1 MRAAMLRLLADKGY
15 PAIRIDDVAVAA
27 GVAKTTIYRRW
38 PSLGALAL
46 DAVEEALGPRELPDT
61 GDVRADLGA
70 LVRLVHTS
78 MVANPI
84 GWALAAAGLDLMR
97 DPALVVDY
105 RRRFIDP
112 LRTRGIVLLRRGMA
126 QGLFDPDLDPEVVVD
141 AFSGAFVLR
150 RLLGEPPPSAA
161 GLTALADAVLRGAA
175 RPHDPS
181 VR

>member
-1 MRAAMLRLLADKGY
+1 MLRLLADKGY

-112 LRTRGIVLLRRGMA
+112 LRTRGIVLLRRGRA

-161 GLTALADAVLRGAA
+161 GLTALADAVLRGA
-175 RPHDPS
+175 
-181 VR
+181 